1 MYLEVRQRFDLGLTL
16 GIDQALRWL
25 RSDTHAWHTG
35 IAWGKRVRLRQ
46 TPDGDRVEFQSSLVD
61 DSLGPMLHDYL
72 CLDEDIE
79 PTHRVLSEHDSQ
91 MQRLVMLYGGLRIL
105 RQEPWECL
113 ITYALS
119 PRHKVE
125 RIRQA
130 VEQLAE
136 KFGQP
141 IQPDSKDSR
150 NAFPTPASL
159 VESSVY
165 ELSQLKLGMPRHSPY
180 VRALAEEV
188 YTGSL
193 DLGALAQAT
202 YGEAKERLMQSKGIG
217 PKVADCVL
225 LFSLGKSEA
234 FPIDTHVRRAL
245 VRLYGLTGTDSERL
259 EWAQSSFGPHAGYAS
274 QLLFHGMRNGA
285 I

>member
-1 MYLEVRQRFDLGLTL
+1 MYLEVGQRFDLSLTL
-16 GIDQALRWL
+16 GIDQALRWIGP
-25 RSDTHAWHTG
+25 DDHGWHAG
-35 IAWGKRVRLRQ
+35 IVWGKLVRLRQ
-46 TPDGDRVEFQSSLVD
+46 TTDGNRVEFQSNLAD

-72 CLDEDIE
+72 RLDENIE
-79 PTHRVLSEHDSQ
+79 PTHGVLTGHDSE
-91 MQRLVMLYGGLRIL
+91 MQRLVTLYGGLRIL
-105 RQEPWECL
+105 RQDPWECL

-141 IQPDSKDSR
+141 ILRDSKDRR

-274 QLLFHGMRNGA
+274 QLLFHGTRNGA

>member
-1 MYLEVRQRFDLGLTL
+1 MHLEVRQRFDLGLTL
-16 GIDQALRWL
+16 GIDQALRWS
-25 RSDTHAWHTG
+25 RPDADGWHTG
-35 IAWGKRVRLRQ
+35 IVSGKLVRLRQ
-46 TPDGDRVEFQSSLVD
+46 TPDGDRVEAQSSLPD
-61 DSLGPMLHDYL
+61 HSLGPMLHDYL
-72 CLDEDIE
+72 RLDEEIE
-79 PTHRVLSEHDSQ
+79 HTHRVLRGHDPE

-141 IQPDSKDSR
+141 IQPDGNDTR

-165 ELSQLKLGMPRHSPY
+165 ELSRLRLGMSRHSPY

-188 YTGSL
+188 HTGSL

-202 YGEAKERLMQSKGIG
+202 YDEAKERLMRSKGIG

-245 VRLYGLTGTDSERL
+245 VRLYGLAGTDSERL
-259 EWAQSSFGPHAGYAS
+259 GWAQKSFGPHAGYAS
-274 QLLFHGMRNGA
+274 QLLFHGMRNGT